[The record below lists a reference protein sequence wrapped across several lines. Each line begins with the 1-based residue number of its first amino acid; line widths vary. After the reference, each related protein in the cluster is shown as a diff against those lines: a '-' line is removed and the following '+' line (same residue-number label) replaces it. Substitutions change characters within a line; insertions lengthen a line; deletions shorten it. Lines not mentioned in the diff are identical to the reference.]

1 MTTICVEDGR
11 DEYTP
16 WTISLEIP
24 EGIDWK

>member
-1 MTTICVEDGR
+1 MSTIYVKGGR

-16 WTISLEIP
+16 WTISLKIP